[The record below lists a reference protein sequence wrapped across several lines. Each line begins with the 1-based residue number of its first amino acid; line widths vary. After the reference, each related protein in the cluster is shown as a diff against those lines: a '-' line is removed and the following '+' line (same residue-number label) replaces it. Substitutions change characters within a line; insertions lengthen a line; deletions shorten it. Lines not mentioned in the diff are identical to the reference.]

1 MVDLRLGASI
11 AAGRLSGALIRTLGL
26 GGATTVPGRVAGALV
41 SDLLPRLGRGLARG
55 SVLVSG
61 TNGKTTTARL
71 LAWICRQAGW
81 ACIHN
86 RAGANLPAGI
96 TAALLGHSALDG
108 RVRGDLGVF
117 EVDEAALPLVSG
129 ALRPRIVVLGNLFR
143 DQLDRYGEID
153 LVADRWRA
161 ALRHL
166 PADGAVIYNADDPL
180 VADVVRPHRCA
191 RTFGIADPSLRRG
204 ERPEHAADG
213 RYCYRCGV
221 PYAYGAAYLGHLGEY
236 HCPRCGTARPPL
248 DVGAAEVRLGGMA
261 GSTFVLAAGGER
273 AAVTTVLPGL
283 YNVYNVLAAAA
294 TALALGIPLA
304 TVAAAVREFVPAFGR
319 GERMTIAGRPAY
331 MLLAKN
337 PAGFNEVLRSALA
350 GGRPIVAVIAINDLT
365 ADGRDVSWLWDV
377 DFEMLRDR
385 CRLAVV
391 TGVRAHDM
399 AVRLKYAGLPRA
411 AITVEPDEAR
421 ALRRGVQGLEAGEP
435 LYVLPTYTAML
446 RLRHILARRGVV
458 RASWED

>member
-1 MVDLRLGASI
+1 MVDLRLGAGI
-11 AAGRLSGALIRTLGL
+11 AAGRLAGALIRALGL
-26 GGATTVPGRVAGALV
+26 GGATTVPGRVARAFV
-41 SDLLPRLGRGLARG
+41 PDLLARLGRGLARG

-71 LAWICRQAGW
+71 LAWIGHRAGW
-81 ACIHN
+81 ACVHN

-96 TAALLGHSALDG
+96 AAALLGHSALDG
-108 RVRGDLGVF
+108 RVLGDLGIF
-117 EVDEAALPLVSG
+117 EVDEAALPLVGG
-129 ALRPRIVVLGNLFR
+129 ALRPRVVVLGNLFR

-166 PADGAVIYNADDPL
+166 PAEATVIYNADDPL
-180 VADVVRPHRCA
+180 VADVARPHPGA

-204 ERPEHAADG
+204 ERLEHAADG
-213 RYCYRCGV
+213 RYCYRCGI
-221 PYAYGAAYLGHLGEY
+221 PYTYGAAYLGHLGEY
-236 HCPRCGTARPPL
+236 RCSRCGTARPPL
-248 DVGAAEVRLGGMA
+248 DVGATEVRLDGMA
-261 GSTFVLAAGGER
+261 GSSFVLAAGGER
-273 AAVTTVLPGL
+273 AALTTVLPGL

-294 TALALGIPLA
+294 AALALGVPLEL
-304 TVAAAVREFVPAFGR
+304 VAAAVREFVPAFGR
-319 GERMTIAGRPAY
+319 GERMTIAGHPAY

-337 PAGFNEVLRSALA
+337 PAGFNEVLRSILV
-350 GGRPIVAVIAINDLT
+350 GGRSVVAVIAINDLT

-411 AITVEPDEAR
+411 AIAVEPDEAQALHRGVR
-421 ALRRGVQGLEAGEP
+421 ALQPGEP
-435 LYVLPTYTAML
+435 LYLLPTYTAML

-458 RASWED
+458 HASWED